1 MRLCETRGKTEL
13 VGVGEAPR
21 GCHARAWG
29 RSLRFRKGQEDP
41 AELSA
46 ESLDPKLLV
55 PLCEAGETPASGCL
69 ALPSLSFSC
78 LGVGW
83 GGGLR
88 GGDRARSLGRDEA
101 GPVPALA
108 TAAAPALFT
117 PSSGRGYP
125 GPALSA
131 PARVPRRPA
140 GPRGSGA
147 NPAPRFQFT
156 SGEVD
161 VWVSGPFGRPAAASV
176 K

>member
-1 MRLCETRGKTEL
+1 MGATRGC
-13 VGVGEAPR
+13 VGGA
-21 GCHARAWG
+21 CASG
-29 RSLRFRKGQEDP
+29 RNRRTPQS
-41 AELSA
+41 SA

-69 ALPSLSFSC
+69 ALPSLSFLC
-78 LGVGW
+78 LGVG

-108 TAAAPALFT
+108 TAATPALFT

-147 NPAPRFQFT
+147 NPAPR
-156 SGEVD
+156 S
-161 VWVSGPFGRPAAASV
+161 
-176 K
+176 